1 METAVYSSLR
11 QKKSMQKEK
20 INHIA
25 IIMDGNGRWAKQRGL
40 ERVFGHK
47 EGANA
52 VRRVVEEA
60 GKLQIPYLTLYTFS
74 TENWNR
80 PEAEVKAL
88 MSLLVN
94 AIRKETENL
103 IQNNVRLNAIGNL
116 DDLPESCRKELLDAI
131 EQTSHCTGLTLTLAL
146 SYSGR
151 SELTRAA
158 RHIAQQVADGCLTPD
173 TITDE
178 TIGNNLYTNNIPDP
192 DILIRTG
199 GEQRISNFL
208 LWQLAYTELF
218 FLPVM
223 WPDFTGDH
231 LREVIDHFL
240 SRERRFGKTS
250 EQVQK

>member
-1 METAVYSSLR
+1 M
-11 QKKSMQKEK
+11 KKDSIQ
-20 INHIA
+20 HIA

-60 GKLQIPYLTLYTFS
+60 AKLQIPYLTLYTFS

-80 PEAEVKAL
+80 PEAEVTAL
-88 MSLLVN
+88 MSLLVS
-94 AIRKETENL
+94 AIRNETTNL

-116 DDLPESCRKELLDAI
+116 DDLPEACRKELLDAI
-131 EQTSHCTGLTLTLAL
+131 AQTSHCTGLTLTLAL

-151 SELTRAA
+151 SELTRATREIA
-158 RHIAQQVADGCLTPD
+158 RKVSEGTLTPEAV
-173 TITDE
+173 TDE
-178 TIGNNLYTNNIPDP
+178 TISNSLYTSNMPDP

-223 WPDFTGDH
+223 WPDFTGEH
-231 LREVIDHFL
+231 LREVIDRFL

-250 EQVQK
+250 EQVQN

>member
-1 METAVYSSLR
+1 M
-11 QKKSMQKEK
+11 KKESIQ
-20 INHIA
+20 HIA

-80 PEAEVKAL
+80 PEAEVTAL
-88 MSLLVN
+88 MSLLVS
-94 AIRKETENL
+94 AIRNETANL

-116 DDLPESCRKELLDAI
+116 DDLPEACRKELLDAI
-131 EQTSHCTGLTLTLAL
+131 AQTSHCTGLTLTLAL

-151 SELTRAA
+151 SELTRATREIA
-158 RHIAQQVADGCLTPD
+158 RKVSEGTLSPEAV
-173 TITDE
+173 TDE
-178 TIGNNLYTNNIPDP
+178 TISNSLYTSNMPDP

-223 WPDFTGDH
+223 WPDFTGAH

-250 EQVQK
+250 EQVQN

>member
-1 METAVYSSLR
+1 M
-11 QKKSMQKEK
+11 KKESIQ
-20 INHIA
+20 HIA
-25 IIMDGNGRWAKQRGL
+25 IIMDGNGRWAKPRGL

-80 PEAEVKAL
+80 PEAEVTAL
-88 MSLLVN
+88 MSLLVS
-94 AIRKETENL
+94 AIRNETANL

-116 DDLPESCRKELLDAI
+116 DDLPEACRKELLDAI
-131 EQTSHCTGLTLTLAL
+131 AQTSHCTGLTLTLAL

-151 SELTRAA
+151 SELTRATREIA
-158 RHIAQQVADGCLTPD
+158 RKVSEGTLSPEAV
-173 TITDE
+173 TDE
-178 TIGNNLYTNNIPDP
+178 TISNSLYTSNMPDP

-223 WPDFTGDH
+223 WPDFTGAH
-231 LREVIDHFL
+231 LREVIDRFL

-250 EQVQK
+250 EQVQN

>member
-1 METAVYSSLR
+1 M
-11 QKKSMQKEK
+11 KKDSIQ
-20 INHIA
+20 HIA

-80 PEAEVKAL
+80 PEAEVTAL
-88 MSLLVN
+88 MSLLVS
-94 AIRKETENL
+94 AIRNETANL

-116 DDLPESCRKELLDAI
+116 DDLPEACRKELLDAI
-131 EQTSHCTGLTLTLAL
+131 AQTSRCTGLTLTLAL

-151 SELTRAA
+151 SELTRATREIA
-158 RHIAQQVADGCLTPD
+158 RKVSEGSLSPETV
-173 TITDE
+173 TDE
-178 TIGNNLYTNNIPDP
+178 TISNSLYTSNMPDP

-199 GEQRISNFL
+199 GEQRTSNFL
-208 LWQLAYTELF
+208 QWQMAYTEFYFTSL
-218 FLPVM
+218 L
-223 WPDFTGDH
+223 WPDF
-231 LREVIDHFL
+231 RKEHFFDAVVEYQ
-240 SRERRFGKTS
+240 SRQRRFGKTG
-250 EQVQK
+250 EQVEGTK

>member
-1 METAVYSSLR
+1 M
-11 QKKSMQKEK
+11 KNEK
-20 INHIA
+20 IQHIA

-52 VRRVVEEA
+52 VRRVVEA
-60 GKLQIPYLTLYTFS
+60 VGKLQIPYLTLYTFS

-80 PEAEVKAL
+80 PEAEVTAL
-88 MSLLVN
+88 MSLLVS
-94 AIRKETENL
+94 AIRNETANL

-116 DDLPESCRKELLDAI
+116 EDLPESCRKELMDAI
-131 EQTSHCTGLTLTLAL
+131 AQTAHCTGLTLTLAL

-151 SELTRAA
+151 SELTRTA
-158 RHIAQQVADGCLTPD
+158 RRIAQQVAEGHLSPEAV
-173 TITDE
+173 TDE
-178 TIGNNLYTNNIPDP
+178 TIGNNLYTSDIPDP

-223 WPDFTGDH
+223 WPDFTEEH
-231 LREVIDHFL
+231 LREVIDNYL

>member
-1 METAVYSSLR
+1 
-11 QKKSMQKEK
+11 MQKES
-20 INHIA
+20 IQHIA
-25 IIMDGNGRWAKQRGL
+25 IIMDGNGRWAKERGM

-80 PEAEVKAL
+80 PEAEVTAL
-88 MSLLVN
+88 MSLLVS
-94 AIRKETENL
+94 AIRNETVNL
-103 IQNNVRLNAIGNL
+103 IRNNVRLNAIGNL
-116 DDLPESCRKELLDAI
+116 DDLPEACRKELLDAI
-131 EQTSHCTGLTLTLAL
+131 TQTSHGTGLTLTLAL

-151 SELTRAA
+151 SELVRTTREIA
-158 RHIAQQVADGCLTPD
+158 RKVAEGTLSPEAINDK
-173 TITDE
+173 TIS
-178 TIGNNLYTNNIPDP
+178 NSLYTSNIPDP

-223 WPDFTGDH
+223 WPDFTGEH
-231 LREVIDHFL
+231 LREVIDRFL

>member
-1 METAVYSSLR
+1 
-11 QKKSMQKEK
+11 MQKESIK
-20 INHIA
+20 HIA
-25 IIMDGNGRWAKQRGL
+25 IIMDGNGRWAKQHGL
-40 ERVFGHK
+40 ERVYGHK

-80 PEAEVKAL
+80 PEAEVTAL
-88 MSLLVN
+88 MSLLVS
-94 AIRKETENL
+94 AIREETDNL
-103 IQNNVRLNAIGNL
+103 IRNNVRLNAIGNL
-116 DDLPESCRKELLDAI
+116 DDLPESCRRELADAI
-131 EQTSHCTGLTLTLAL
+131 GRTSHCTGLTLTLAL

-151 SELTRAA
+151 SELTRTTRQITKLA
-158 RHIAQQVADGCLTPD
+158 ADGKLAPEAV
-173 TITDE
+173 TDE
-178 TIGNNLYTNNIPDP
+178 TISNLLYTNGMPDP

-208 LWQLAYTELF
+208 LWQIAYTELF

-223 WPDFTGDH
+223 WPDFTGEH
-231 LREVIDHFL
+231 LRDVIGRFL

-250 EQVQK
+250 EQLQK

>member
-1 METAVYSSLR
+1 
-11 QKKSMQKEK
+11 MQKDK

-80 PEAEVKAL
+80 PKAEVTAL
-88 MSLLVN
+88 MSLLVS
-94 AIRKETENL
+94 AIRNETANL
-103 IQNNVRLNAIGNL
+103 IRNNVRLNAIGNL
-116 DDLPESCRKELLDAI
+116 DDLPESCRKELLNAI
-131 EQTSHCTGLTLTLAL
+131 GQTAHCTGLTLTLAL

-158 RHIAQQVADGCLTPD
+158 RQIAQQVAEGHLTPE
-173 TITDE
+173 TVTDE
-178 TIGNNLYTNNIPDP
+178 TISNNLYTSNIPDP

-223 WPDFTGDH
+223 WPDFTGEH
-231 LREVIDHFL
+231 LREVIDRFQ